1 MEKFNIQIDKRILK
15 VRDLKVVFNT
25 DEGTVRAVN
34 GITFSLEKG
43 ETLGIV
49 GESGSG
55 KTVTALS
62 ILRIL
67 PQPQGKIISGEINF
81 RGMDLLTLSESE
93 MRKIRGRRISMIFQ
107 EPASALNPVLT
118 IGEQISE
125 TIRTHFK
132 VSRNEST
139 ERAIQALREVGFPS
153 PEKGIHSY
161 PHQLSGGMKQRAMIA
176 IALSCNPEILIADE
190 PTTALD
196 VTIQAQIMDLLA
208 KLREKMGMSMILI
221 THDLGLVAENCQ
233 RIIIMYAGRI
243 MEMAS
248 VSVLFSNPLHPYTKA
263 LLQSVPSLDGSRII
277 KPIPGMVPDPR
288 KPPTGCPFHERCPE
302 FIDICCQR
310 EPDLVEV
317 EKDHF
322 VACLNI

>member
-1 MEKFNIQIDKRILK
+1 MERINISVDKRILK
-15 VRDLKVVFNT
+15 VRDLKVVFHT
-25 DEGTVRAVN
+25 DDGIIRAVN

-67 PQPQGKIISGEINF
+67 PQPQGKITSGEINF
-81 RGMDLLTLSESE
+81 RGIDLLTLKESE
-93 MRKIRGRRISMIFQ
+93 MRKIRGRRISMVFQ

-125 TIRTHFK
+125 TVRAHFK
-132 VSRNEST
+132 VSRGESM
-139 ERAIQALREVGFPS
+139 ERAIQVLKEVGFPS

-176 IALSCNPEILIADE
+176 IALSCSPEILIADE

-196 VTIQAQIMDLLA
+196 VTIQAQIMELLRR
-208 KLREKMGMSMILI
+208 LREKMGMSMILI
-221 THDLGLVAENCQ
+221 THDLGLVAENCH
-233 RIIIMYAGRI
+233 RVIIMYAGRI
-243 MEMAS
+243 MEMAP
-248 VSVLFSNPLHPYTKA
+248 VSLIFSNPLHPYTKG
-263 LLQSVPSLDGSRII
+263 LLQCMPSIDEGRTI
-277 KPIPGMVPDPR
+277 KPISGMVPDPR
-288 KPPTGCPFHERCPE
+288 RPIPGCPFHDRCPD
-302 FIDICCQR
+302 FIDICSQR